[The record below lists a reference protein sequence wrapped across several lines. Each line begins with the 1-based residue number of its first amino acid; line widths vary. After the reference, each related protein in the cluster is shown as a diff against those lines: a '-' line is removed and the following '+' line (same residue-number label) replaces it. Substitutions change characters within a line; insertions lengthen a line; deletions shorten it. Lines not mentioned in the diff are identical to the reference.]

1 MLPLCANS
9 IHELV
14 LLVSGLGSFMPDS
27 AEISSLL
34 ASGYAHPL
42 SRSWQ
47 NTRQLT
53 KDVLIYPLFVHADP
67 DAENEIPSLPG
78 QKQWGIN
85 KLIPFVEKLVNK
97 GLKSVLLFGII
108 PEDWKDPKGSWADR
122 EDTPV
127 IVATKALHQHFPE
140 LFVICDVCLC
150 EYTSTGH
157 CGVLRDHDGSII
169 RNESVKRLADVS
181 VAYAKAGANAV
192 APSDMID
199 GRILEIKKALLE
211 NDVAYRTMLISYSA
225 KFAGSLYGPFRDAAA
240 SVPKKGDRKAYQ
252 LPPGGRGL
260 ARRALRRDIN
270 EGADAFIMKPSTFY
284 LDIIA
289 DAAEICKDYPIAAYQ
304 VSGEYAM
311 IYAAAEKGYLDL
323 ETMAFEAAQGMLRA
337 GANLIITYFT
347 PQFLDWM

>member
-1 MLPLCANS
+1 
-9 IHELV
+9 
-14 LLVSGLGSFMPDS
+14 MPDK

-34 ASGYAHPL
+34 ASGYATPV
-42 SRSWQ
+42 SRRWQ
-47 NTRQLT
+47 NNRQLT
-53 KDVLIYPLFVHADP
+53 KDMLIYPLFVHTDP
-67 DAENEIPSLPG
+67 NAENDIGSLPG

-85 KLIPFVEKLVNK
+85 KLVPFVHKLVAK
-97 GLKSVLLFGII
+97 GLTSVLLFGIV
-108 PEDWKDPKGSWADR
+108 PEEWKDPRGSWADNP
-122 EDTPV
+122 ETPV
-127 IVATKALHQHFPE
+127 IQATKVLRREFPQ

-157 CGVLRDHDGSII
+157 CGLLRESDGSII
-169 RNESVKRLADVS
+169 RDQSVARLADVS

-199 GRILEIKKALLE
+199 GRILEIKRALL
-211 NDVAYRTMLISYSA
+211 DVDLAYRTMVISYSA

-240 SVPKKGDRKAYQ
+240 SVPKSGDRRAYQ

-260 ARRALRRDIN
+260 ARRALRRDIG

-284 LDIIA
+284 LDVVA
-289 DAAEICKDYPIAAYQ
+289 DASEICADYPIAAYQ

-323 ETMAFEAAQGMLRA
+323 QTMAFEAAQGVLRA
-337 GANLIITYFT
+337 GASLLITYFA
-347 PQFLDWM
+347 PDFLDWLD